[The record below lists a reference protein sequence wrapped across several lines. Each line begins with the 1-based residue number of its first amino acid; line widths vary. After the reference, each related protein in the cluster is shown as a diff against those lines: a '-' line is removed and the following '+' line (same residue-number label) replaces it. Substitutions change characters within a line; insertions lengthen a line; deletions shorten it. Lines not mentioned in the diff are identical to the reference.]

1 MLKIM
6 TLKRWREERQQL
18 RLALL
23 VAVNALSKAQV
34 PLDGNHA
41 KVLAQGFSLVRQES
55 DPDLGF
61 GEKKQTEASRIMRLD
76 EARAGRIAR
85 GR

>member
-23 VAVNALSKAQV
+23 VALKALQQGQV
-34 PLDGNHA
+34 AMDRGHA
-41 KVLAQGFSLVRQES
+41 DALAAGFNLVRQDG

-76 EARAGRIAR
+76 DVRRAR